1 MAQLFDASFVDR
13 VVDGGA
19 ASGFRPGD
27 LVAQGSR
34 VPRETLDD
42 LRLVV
47 EGHHKS
53 FILIAAQHAKQKID
67 RSILLELDAVA
78 DAVGS
83 VQQHANAQRQIGLL
97 TEVTDFLEKL
107 IVPNLEVSL
116 IELGDQL
123 VAAVLH
129 SEKPIA

>member
-1 MAQLFDASFVDR
+1 MA
-13 VVDGGA
+13 G
-19 ASGFRPGD
+19 
-27 LVAQGSR
+27 
-34 VPRETLDD
+34 
-42 LRLVV
+42 
-47 EGHHKS
+47 
-53 FILIAAQHAKQKID
+53 QHAKQKID

-123 VAAVLH
+123 VAAVLQ
-129 SEKPIA
+129 SEKHIEQVYHPNNRFIPLFSPPLLLPPRPPRTPTLPLP